1 VNQGYL
7 VEQLALGPKK
17 YNGICRLGRKGSGR
31 RIDIMYTTPAEYPFA
46 ILYFTGS
53 GDFNQLMRK
62 EVNKK
67 GLTMNEYG
75 IKDSETGISPPNEFI
90 VEKDIFDFLEMEYVE
105 PWQRL

>member
-1 VNQGYL
+1 M
-7 VEQLALGPKK
+7 
-17 YNGICRLGRKGSGR
+17 GR
-31 RIDIMYTTPAEYPFA
+31 RIDIMYTTPYEYPFA

-75 IKDSETGISPPNEFI
+75 IKDSVTGVSVDNVFV
-90 VEKDIFDFLEMEYVE
+90 VEKDIFEFLEMDYVE